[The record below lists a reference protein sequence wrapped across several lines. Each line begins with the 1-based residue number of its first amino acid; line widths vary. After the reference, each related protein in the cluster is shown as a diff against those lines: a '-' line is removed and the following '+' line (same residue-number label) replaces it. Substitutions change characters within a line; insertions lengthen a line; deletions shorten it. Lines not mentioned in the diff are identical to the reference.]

1 MTAGQLESAP
11 SRSPWVAESMRNLAR
26 PRIALALGSGG
37 TKGIAHI
44 GVLHAFEEAEIR
56 PSVYAGSSAGAL
68 VAAAAA
74 QGISR
79 SEMEAI
85 ADRLGRN
92 PLFQIDYL
100 GLLRRGVHTRA
111 LYREAPLRALCA
123 ELYADTTF
131 RELERPLVVSTVDV
145 QTGAPLCWGVE
156 SLPDVSVADAV
167 YASCAMPGLLPP
179 GRVGGRLCI
188 DGAVLDPLGV
198 RAVAPLADVIIA
210 VRLEETSAPHEGMVS
225 LSAAPTLWSR
235 AHSIVLRE
243 VERQMLARWE
253 GPPLFVLRIELPKAH
268 PVRGR
273 DPQAVIRAG
282 YETAWKA
289 ISRWEGMGMAVAG
302 VHDLS

>member
-1 MTAGQLESAP
+1 VGHRIE
-11 SRSPWVAESMRNLAR
+11 RNLLR
-26 PRIALALGSGG
+26 PRIALAFGSGG

-44 GVLHAFEEAEIR
+44 GVLRAFEEAEIR

-74 QGISR
+74 HGISC

-85 ADRLGRN
+85 AVRLGCSS
-92 PLFQIDYL
+92 LFQIDYL
-100 GLLRRGVHTRA
+100 GLLRRGVRTQA

-123 ELYADTTF
+123 ELYGDTTF
-131 RELERPLVVSTVDV
+131 RGLESPLVVSTVDV
-145 QTGAPLCWGVE
+145 QAGIPLCWGAGG
-156 SLPDVSVADAV
+156 LPDVSVADAV

-198 RAVAPLADVIIA
+198 RAVASLADVIIA
-210 VRLEETSAPHEGMVS
+210 VRLEEAPAPHGGMVS
-225 LSAAPTLWSR
+225 LSAAPRLWSH
-235 AHSIVLRE
+235 AHSIVQRE
-243 VERQMLARWE
+243 VERQTLARWE
-253 GPPLFVLRIELPKAH
+253 GPPLFVLRLELPQVH
-268 PVRGR
+268 PMRGR

-289 ISRWEGMGMAVAG
+289 ISRWEGLALAVAG
-302 VHDLS
+302 VHDLL